1 MGGTKSA
8 SNREDV
14 PVLAWRQPEPGD
26 FSVGGGEREVGPC
39 GPGACWWSNPFI
51 NKQADSS
58 QTNRVFWCRR
68 AADG

>member
-14 PVLAWRQPEPGD
+14 PVLAWRQSEPGD
-26 FSVGGGEREVGPC
+26 FSVGGGRVDPAGQGRVG
-39 GPGACWWSNPFI
+39 GQTLFI

-58 QTNRVFWCRR
+58 QTNRLFRCRR